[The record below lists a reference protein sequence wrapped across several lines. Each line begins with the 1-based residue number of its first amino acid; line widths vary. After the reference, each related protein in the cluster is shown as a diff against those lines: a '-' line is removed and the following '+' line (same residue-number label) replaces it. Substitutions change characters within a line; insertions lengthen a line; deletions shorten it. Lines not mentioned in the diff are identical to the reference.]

1 MLHIALTGGFGSGK
15 TTVLKLFKRLGALT
29 VDVDSIVH
37 EILKRREIIR
47 DITALLGEDVVRGHS
62 LNKEIMAKKIFDD
75 VAKRRR
81 VEAIIHPLVLKE
93 IKRIK
98 SVSEKDSSVLI
109 FEIPL
114 LYEASFERYFDKN
127 IVVYCDRKTAIKR
140 LIKKGFSEADAMK
153 RIKAQLPIERK
164 AMLADYII
172 DNSNG
177 IKKTETQVREVFKKL
192 ILTSLQTPSP

>member
-192 ILTSLQTPSP
+192 ILTSPQTPSP

>member
-114 LYEASFERYFDKN
+114 LYEASFEGYFDKN

-192 ILTSLQTPSP
+192 ILTSPQTPSP